1 MDSKITHEWIAV
13 ANPVHV
19 SDFQGYTI
27 CLPQLIGHAHMCQY
41 VSFAFFTEY
50 ESFASLFQ
58 PKTATHAYMAI
69 ALMMIFAAAFLLTIL
84 DR

>member
-19 SDFQGYTI
+19 SDFQGYII
-27 CLPQLIGHAHMCQY
+27 CFPQLIGHAHMCQY

-58 PKTATHAYMAI
+58 PKTATHAYI
-69 ALMMIFAAAFLLTIL
+69 ANAVMMKFTAASLLTIL